1 MFSGLGFGIL
11 VLGIPSHIHQRG
23 TLAALLP
30 VCTFFINKKES
41 KIFAVSLS
49 SFYPVISV
57 SNSSLVFKVD
67 VKTVKAVTKIT
78 FLLNL

>member
-1 MFSGLGFGIL
+1 MLLPGLMFSGLGFLIL

-23 TLAALLP
+23 TLAALFP
-30 VCTFFINKKES
+30 S

-49 SFYPVISV
+49 SFHPVMSV
-57 SNSSLVFKVD
+57 SHSPFAFKAD
-67 VKTVKAVTKIT
+67 VKTIKAGTKIT